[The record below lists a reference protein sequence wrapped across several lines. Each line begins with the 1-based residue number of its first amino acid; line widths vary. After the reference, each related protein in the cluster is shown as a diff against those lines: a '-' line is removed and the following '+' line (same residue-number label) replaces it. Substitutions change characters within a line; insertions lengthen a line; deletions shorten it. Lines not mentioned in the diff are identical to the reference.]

1 MSEIVVAQTPAG
13 SSQDHPLAD
22 CSPVQGAELRY
33 LNAVFEL
40 FDHAVENKS
49 LRALVNVLTWT
60 LARITLENG
69 PAAAG
74 DILHRLGV
82 HLGTFA
88 ERRSAQEEAQK
99 AKEEGRVPH

>member
-1 MSEIVVAQTPAG
+1 MSEVVVAQPAAG

-22 CSPVQGAELRY
+22 CSPAQSAELRY
-33 LNAVFEL
+33 LNAVDDL
-40 FDHAVENKS
+40 FDHAVKNKS
-49 LRALVNVLTWT
+49 LRVFVNVLTWI
-60 LARITLENG
+60 LARTTLENG

-82 HLGTFA
+82 HLGTLA